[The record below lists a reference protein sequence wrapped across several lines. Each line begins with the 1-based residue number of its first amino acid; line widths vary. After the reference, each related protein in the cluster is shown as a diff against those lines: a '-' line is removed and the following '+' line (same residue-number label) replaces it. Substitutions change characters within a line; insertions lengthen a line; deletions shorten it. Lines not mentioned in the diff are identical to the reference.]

1 MSDQNA
7 LRLHLW
13 DLMRA
18 RNWDIKSLYARCIEL
33 SPSTAPSLSSLYNAL
48 GADTRNGHKPRK
60 SVNRVGWRMLRA
72 IAIALDT
79 SVDALLAL
87 GGLTN
92 DLSPADG
99 LRDAAPTTDEMTTEI
114 CEILN
119 DLTPEGRDRMLD
131 MLRSYHMAHMH
142 DKHLRAVRPVYL
154 AQGVS

>member
-99 LRDAAPTTDEMTTEI
+99 LRDAAPTTDEI
-114 CEILN
+114 
-119 DLTPEGRDRMLD
+119 GR
-131 MLRSYHMAHMH
+131 AH
-142 DKHLRAVRPVYL
+142 V
-154 AQGVS
+154 